1 MIKILSLLL
10 LPMILLASG
19 YPHFSKND
27 FLEIEKSSGRIAKN
41 RAMDYQKNI
50 NIFKSY
56 NKTKQ
61 LNRVNAYLNQLL
73 PQYDAVMQKQEDYW
87 ASPKEFLQ
95 KGYGDCEDYVIIKYF
110 SLLKLG
116 FNKDRLF
123 LTTVFEKYM
132 GGYHMVLSY
141 FKKGV
146 ESPLI
151 LDNLSFRVLE
161 LRQREDIKADTF
173 INASGVFKMDNNHK
187 LKRIARAS
195 SQYLELMKKV
205 KNDR

>member
-141 FKKGV
+141 FKEGGK
-146 ESPLI
+146 SPLI
-151 LDNLSFRVLE
+151 LDNLSFRILTLE
-161 LRQREDIKADTF
+161 QRTDIQADAF
-173 INASGVFKMDNNHK
+173 INTRGVFKIDKNNK
-187 LKRIARAS
+187 LKKIAHHS
-195 SQYLELMKKV
+195 TQFVGLMKKIK
-205 KNDR
+205 KNR